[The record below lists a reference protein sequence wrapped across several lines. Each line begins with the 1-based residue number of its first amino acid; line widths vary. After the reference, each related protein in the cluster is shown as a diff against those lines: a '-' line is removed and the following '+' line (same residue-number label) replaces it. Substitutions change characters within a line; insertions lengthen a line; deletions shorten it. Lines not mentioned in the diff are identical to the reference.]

1 VRKAVDAGRR
11 AQEVVLQLGVLTTVF
26 RGSSKKFAR
35 NDNRGLVTELDHFRS
50 GFRIPRAQPFGYNIS
65 VLAG

>member
-1 VRKAVDAGRR
+1 MRETVDTGCR
-11 AQEVVLQLGVLTTVF
+11 AQEVVLQFGILTAVF

-35 NDNRGLVTELDHFRS
+35 NDNRGLVTELDHFRN